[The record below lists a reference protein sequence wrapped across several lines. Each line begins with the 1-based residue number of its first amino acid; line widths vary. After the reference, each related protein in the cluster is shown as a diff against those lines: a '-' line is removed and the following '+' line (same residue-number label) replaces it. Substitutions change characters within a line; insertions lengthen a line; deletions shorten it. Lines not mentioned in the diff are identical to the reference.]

1 MPANNSIDT
10 KTLFKAVEASCFA
23 IGPAVTAYFVA
34 NFTVDSYGYY
44 YRDVEGG
51 IAFGVFLISLG
62 FALRYWRQSD

>member
-1 MPANNSIDT
+1 MSVQKTINTS
-10 KTLFKAVEASCFA
+10 TLFKTIEASCFA

-51 IAFGVFLISLG
+51 IAFGVFLTALG
-62 FALRYWRQSD
+62 FALRYWRREE